1 MLMKLLPAELKR
13 QIEVRV
19 NLFYSFQK
27 QYSHDI
33 YCIAAI
39 LKRYGLNPVVSDGY
53 YAYASTDLECNGTVN
68 LFDAEKIVHEL
79 DNIPTH
85 GFICY
90 DPDGSFY
97 LTE

>member
-1 MLMKLLPAELKR
+1 MLMKQLSNELKQ

-19 NLFYSFQK
+19 NLSYSFQK

-53 YAYASTDLECNGTVN
+53 YSYASTDLECKGTVN
-68 LFDAEKIVHEL
+68 LLDAEKIIHEL

-85 GFICY
+85 GFIRY
-90 DPDGSFY
+90 DSDGSFY